1 MTLHDITVQCITLI
15 VFCLILQVFDAIQ
28 PLCVSV
34 LDGYNVC
41 IFACK
46 IWNIFFHALLHFK
59 SYMLGS
65 HHYFSCRLNLIFSM
79 RYFIPYSQDLY
90 QHQHQEE
97 YVVSKNNVY
106 YLRYTDFQLPYL
118 FFICFI
124 SPLLTSHSLFF
135 NMFPDYFFFLFRSF
149 WCFLLF
155 IIDSTLLFY
164 TPSSFL
170 CPFLLLFLSLVLSCS
185 LSLALSS
192 LRLHSHLPFH
202 FPLLLFNSF
211 LLFYPLSSLLS
222 SPLLI
227 SLNNSLDYFIITT
240 LLTTLS

>member
-1 MTLHDITVQCITLI
+1 
-15 VFCLILQVFDAIQ
+15 
-28 PLCVSV
+28 
-34 LDGYNVC
+34 
-41 IFACK
+41 
-46 IWNIFFHALLHFK
+46 
-59 SYMLGS
+59 
-65 HHYFSCRLNLIFSM
+65 
-79 RYFIPYSQDLY
+79 
-90 QHQHQEE
+90 
-97 YVVSKNNVY
+97 
-106 YLRYTDFQLPYL
+106 
-118 FFICFI
+118 
-124 SPLLTSHSLFF
+124 
-135 NMFPDYFFFLFRSF
+135 MFPDYFFFLFRSF

-227 SLNNSLDYFIITT
+227 SLNNSLDYFIIIVIQMVRQDLEKLLLWKVALEIRVSLQEPFQNFSLLLKNYKEIGHMYWHFPCWRFTT
-240 LLTTLS
+240 KQFWISWTIIRIKLVFITFILCKIDHFFSYFFLFLAYYLFIVQI